1 MLKQD
6 KTYRIIKNKAIKEFD
21 LIEDIHGYSDLI
33 SIIKEKLNFRYTIEE
48 LENERIKWELMEIPD
63 SDYKYWSKFVFST
76 FLAFASL
83 IVNLFHDS
91 LDKIGFAFN
100 LLIMF
105 GIIVAGIIVSC
116 LVFKICDNINYY
128 EKKYITIKLQCLNE
142 VIENKKHLKI

>member
-6 KTYRIIKNKAIKEFD
+6 KTYRIIKNKAIQEFD

-91 LDKIGFAFN
+91 LNKIGFAFN